1 MTHHRTNH
9 HPFQATGV
17 EGLGHEHEPRFPAS
31 DSHRQSALPA
41 EVLELLQRHAEELLR
56 TSRDT
61 RAQSAGATAA
71 PIVDPWALA
80 GTGPATTEVAGG
92 GHARPA
98 DTLQKLLAI
107 GEKLL
112 AKLESAKTNPFDF
125 LP

>member
-9 HPFQATGV
+9 HPFQATGM
-17 EGLGHEHEPRFPAS
+17 EDLGHEPRLAAS
-31 DSHRQSALPA
+31 DSHSQSALPA

-61 RAQSAGATAA
+61 RTQSTAATAA

-80 GTGPATTEVAGG
+80 GTGSTTANGAGG

-112 AKLESAKTNPFDF
+112 AKLENTKTNPFDF